1 MNKIL
6 IDSYFFTLR
15 SQLLQPEQSREKL
28 VRDGKIEVCKIQ
40 NWLTYDFFVFLEIFD
55 NSRQAASSKI
65 IRGSGKQFIA
75 TVFFINS
82 LNTKVAII

>member
-40 NWLTYDFFVFLEIFD
+40 NGLTYDFFVFLEILIIVD
-55 NSRQAASSKI
+55 KLLPPRQYVVVENNS
-65 IRGSGKQFIA
+65 
-75 TVFFINS
+75 
-82 LNTKVAII
+82 

>member
-40 NWLTYDFFVFLEIFD
+40 NGLTYDFLCFWKFLIIVDKLLPPRQYVVVEN
-55 NSRQAASSKI
+55 NS
-65 IRGSGKQFIA
+65 
-75 TVFFINS
+75 
-82 LNTKVAII
+82 